1 MAYVIS
7 SDCIS
12 CGLCEAECP
21 VSAISK
27 GKSQY
32 EIGEAACIDCA
43 RCESQCPVSA
53 IFK

>member
-7 SDCIS
+7 IDCIS
-12 CGLCEAECP
+12 CGLCESECP

-27 GKSQY
+27 GEAQY
-32 EIGEAACIDCA
+32 EIGTDTCIDCA

-53 IFK
+53 ISK